1 MVQASIQNRYLLEL
15 ADIRLSSDM
24 RCGFCHLNDLQH
36 LHSRDLAISVQ
47 VVHVEC
53 PVELLLK
60 APPGGDGQRTDELP
74 EVNGAISVLIKGPE
88 GVLSKLGSVTI
99 WEELKREE

>member
-1 MVQASIQNRYLLEL
+1 MA
-15 ADIRLSSDM
+15 LS
-24 RCGFCHLNDLQH
+24 L
-36 LHSRDLAISVQ
+36 I
-47 VVHVEC
+47 
-53 PVELLLK
+53 LLK

-88 GVLSKLGSVTI
+88 GVLSKLGSVTV